1 MQAYLVGAPT
11 TCYRRATALG
21 RWQSSALA
29 TAELKYS
36 NHRQRGADLSGFI
49 GPGIKRR
56 FQSRHCGWRGDW
68 WWPDSDR
75 ECAQPR
81 WGGNFEELALIQG
94 KGIRTIPFHSV
105 LASLCAHYG
114 GGHKGGAGT
123 DIAEMIAY
131 YVKNHRRST

>member
-1 MQAYLVGAPT
+1 
-11 TCYRRATALG
+11 
-21 RWQSSALA
+21 
-29 TAELKYS
+29 
-36 NHRQRGADLSGFI
+36 
-49 GPGIKRR
+49 
-56 FQSRHCGWRGDW
+56 
-68 WWPDSDR
+68 
-75 ECAQPR
+75 
-81 WGGNFEELALIQG
+81 LIQG